1 VTDRPRLWSPRVGF
15 PLVVPRGSATLAA
28 CVALALAVGGCASAS
43 MSAAELRVPV
53 LLGPVPCIG
62 CTAGARLPTPAPLA
76 RIAGHERVYAF
87 FLGVGIVDDRQPGI
101 PADLLYWTPC
111 HDDLQLSN
119 LRAHSWQIMVPLLV
133 YIYDA
138 SVTADATEVA
148 VPVPGSACSSP

>member
-1 VTDRPRLWSPRVGF
+1 
-15 PLVVPRGSATLAA
+15 
-28 CVALALAVGGCASAS
+28 

-87 FLGVGIVDDRQPGI
+87 FLGVGIVEDRQPGI

-119 LRAHSWQIMVPLLV
+119 LRAHSWQITVPLFV
-133 YIYDA
+133 YIDDA
-138 SVTADATEVA
+138 SVTADATEV
-148 VPVPGSACSSP
+148 VVPGAACPSQ